1 MIDLRAAVGIP
12 CTTCRF
18 IVLVI
23 ILSILPLSHYH
34 GLEETDFFGLRHY
47 MGSHV
52 PPAVDVILVFPFVAG
67 IWILC
72 ERVVADYFLHRKSTR
87 GDKGSGKPRGPAG

>member
-1 MIDLRAAVGIP
+1 MIDLWAAVESQ

-72 ERVVADYFLHRKSTR
+72 ERVVVDYFLNKKSTSAS
-87 GDKGSGKPRGPAG
+87 KGSDKPRGPAG